1 MAQKKGLIVDRFPAD
16 QKEDFPFTKA
26 LIESIKDSAH
36 PVEKAKIFKDTDQT
50 ARGLRIKIN
59 PSGKAVY
66 LVVKRIRGKQGG
78 ATKRVIGN
86 VGEVGLS
93 NARKMAGKFIDW
105 MADGKDPYEEIEK
118 ENRKAKI
125 FTVRD
130 AYKLFM
136 SVRDIKDSTIGRYER
151 QIEVLGYVH
160 ISSKKKW
167 NEIEGQD
174 DIHNTNV
181 KKFRPHGIKSLLDAD
196 LNEINSKSIL
206 EIHKNVTN
214 SHGHNGQPAH
224 TEGDRVIQFLGSLYD
239 IAIAVN
245 NEAEDESN
253 HIKLNPVKI
262 MNRAKGH
269 WNNPGGKTRR
279 RKETL
284 DTEHIAAHYEAIMQ
298 LKDLKNTPNEN
309 DKTVKYVYKPI
320 PGAVRAHYFFRFM
333 FWTGWRPGDVARM
346 KWDQVE
352 QLTENGLNYT
362 VVSWDDAE
370 AAERLK
376 NGEEVYRVPLNEDAT
391 KVLTELRAI
400 RDEKLEKAARGEQA
414 LPKNYDSEH
423 IFLGVFE
430 NNHIKPNQHHYMKV
444 VSELANIKHYPTS
457 IYRKSFL
464 TYGDHMG
471 INVYTL
477 KRLVFHTQNY
487 FDVTSGYINT
497 QRKVLFDASN
507 AVADYYKSIISP
519 AEYTPIVKS
528 NESKEIGID
537 KDIMDELEAQYGDKA
552 IKKCSDLIRIALAA
566 KTLNKKF
573 YDMLEKTTTELAEF
587 EDCDFSDD

>member
-1 MAQKKGLIVDRFPAD
+1 MAQKNGLIADRFPAD
-16 QKEDFPFTKA
+16 QKEDFHFTKA
-26 LIESIKDSAH
+26 LVESIKDSVH
-36 PVEKAKIFKDTDQT
+36 PVDKAKIFKDTDQT

-118 ENRKAKI
+118 ENRKSKI

-130 AYKLFM
+130 AYNLFM
-136 SVRDIKDSTIGRYER
+136 NVRDIKDSTIGRYER

-167 NEIEGQD
+167 NEIESQD
-174 DIHNTNV
+174 DIYNKNV
-181 KKFRPHGIKSLLDAD
+181 NQFRPRGIKSLLDAD
-196 LNEINSKSIL
+196 LNEISSKSIL
-206 EIHKNVTN
+206 EIHKNITN

-239 IAIAVN
+239 IAIDVN
-245 NEAEDESN
+245 NESNDELN

-262 MNRAKGH
+262 MSRGKGH

-279 RKETL
+279 RRESL
-284 DTEHIAAHYEAIMQ
+284 DTEHIAAHYEAIMK
-298 LKDLKNTPNEN
+298 LRDLRNSPDEN

-320 PGAVRAHYFFRFM
+320 PGAIRAHFFLRFM
-333 FWTGWRPGDVARM
+333 FWTGWRPGDVARIT
-346 KWDQVE
+346 WDQVE
-352 QLTENGLNYT
+352 SLSENGVTYT
-362 VVSWDDAE
+362 VISWDDKE
-370 AAERLK
+370 AAARLK
-376 NGEEVYRVPLNEDAT
+376 NGEEIYRVPINDEAA
-391 KVLTELRAI
+391 KVIDELRVI
-400 RDEKLEKAARGEQA
+400 KEQKLEKAARGEQA

-430 NNHIKPNQHHYMKV
+430 NNHITPNQHHYMKTV
-444 VSELANIKHYPTS
+444 AELADIKHYPTS

-464 TYGDHMG
+464 TYGNHLG
-471 INVYTL
+471 VNIYTL

-497 QRKVLFDASN
+497 QRKILFDASN

-519 AEYTPIVKS
+519 AEYKPIQKS
-528 NESKEIGID
+528 NESKKVGID
-537 KDIMDELEAQYGDKA
+537 KDIMDELEVQYGDKA
-552 IKKCSDLIRIALAA
+552 IKKCNDLIRIALAA

-573 YDMLEKTTTELAEF
+573 YDMLEQTTTELAEF
-587 EDCDFSDD
+587 EDADFEGE

>member
-1 MAQKKGLIVDRFPAD
+1 MVQKKGSIADRFPSD
-16 QKEDFPFTKA
+16 QNEDFIFTKA
-26 LIESIKDSAH
+26 LLESIKDSPY
-36 PVEKAKIFKDTDQT
+36 PVIKAKIFRDTDQT

-66 LVVKRIRGKQGG
+66 LVVKRIRGKKGG
-78 ATKRVIGN
+78 ATKRVIGT

-93 NARKMAGKFIDW
+93 KARKMAGKFIDW
-105 MADGKDPYEEIEK
+105 MAEGKDPYEEIEK
-118 ENRKAKI
+118 ENRVAKI
-125 FTVRD
+125 FSVRD

-136 SVRDIKDSTIGRYER
+136 SVRDIEDVTIERYER
-151 QIEVLGYVH
+151 QLKVLGYVH

-167 NEIEGQD
+167 NEIESQE
-174 DIHNTNV
+174 DIFNKNV
-181 KKFRPHGIKSLLDAD
+181 NQVRPRSIKSLLDAD
-196 LNEINSKSIL
+196 LNEISSKSIL
-206 EIHKNVTN
+206 EIHKNITN
-214 SHGHNGQPAH
+214 SHGRNGDPAH

-245 NEAEDESN
+245 NEAEDELN
-253 HIKLNPVKI
+253 HIKHNPVKI
-262 MNRAKGH
+262 MSRGKGH

-284 DTEHIAAHYEAIMQ
+284 DTEHIAAHYEAIMK
-298 LKDLKNTPNEN
+298 LKDLRNTPDEN
-309 DKTVKYVYKPI
+309 DKTIKYVYKPI

-333 FWTGWRPGDVARM
+333 FWTGWRPGDVARI
-346 KWDQVE
+346 KWDQIE
-352 QLTENGLNYT
+352 QLTENGLNYM
-362 VVSWDDAE
+362 VVSWDDTE

-376 NGEEVYRVPLNEDAT
+376 NGEEVYRVPLNDEAA
-391 KVLTELRAI
+391 KVLTELKAI
-400 RDEKLEKAARGEQA
+400 SNEKLEKAARGEQP

-444 VSELANIKHYPTS
+444 VCELANIKFYPTS

-464 TYGDHMG
+464 TYGDFLG
-471 INVYTL
+471 INIYTL

-507 AVADYYKSIISP
+507 IVANYYKSIIFP
-519 AEYTPIVKS
+519 REYKPIMKS
-528 NESKEIGID
+528 NESKEIVID
-537 KDIMDELEAQYGDKA
+537 RDIMDELEAQYGDKA

-573 YDMLEKTTTELAEF
+573 YYMLEKTTNEMAEF
-587 EDCDFSDD
+587 ESADFNDD